1 VDPRWIPGPGCFA
14 VVVHGESMINAGIS
28 NGDYVIV
35 RPQQEADNGQIV
47 AVLIEGE
54 ATVKRFY
61 REKGGRIRLQ
71 PENPVLEPMFIHPKD
86 HSVRILGKVVGLFRK
101 M

>member
-1 VDPRWIPGPGCFA
+1 MGPGPRCFA
-14 VVVHGESMINAGIS
+14 VRVHGDSMINAGIS
-28 NGDYVIV
+28 DGDYAVV
-35 RPQQEADNGQIV
+35 RPQQEAANGEIV

-71 PENPVLEPMFIHPKD
+71 PENPAIEPMFVNPKD
-86 HSVRILGKVVGLFRK
+86 RSISIIGKVVGLFRK